1 MEFLKKYVI
10 IILYENKRGEKMAE
24 LLTSIGN
31 IFIFAARLVL
41 PVLCFLLIFS
51 IVKDLFKKQ
60 GKVTLAKL
68 VTANGLDF
76 AITNEESTIGRSK
89 ICDVILNIP
98 SISRRHAVIT
108 YTADYG
114 FKISSVFD
122 SEILVNDTLI
132 DGFAYFDFGD
142 IIEIGGLQL
151 KLIPAEVVDISSTS
165 KPKKRGV
172 LPAVLLTVIQ
182 LIILTELIIHFAPDF
197 KIYLLISFAVLILGE
212 WIYYSFHGF
221 KDNVNIETLGFFLT
235 TFGFA
240 VASTKDPDNMTKQ
253 IITAVLGVVLFSILQ
268 FIYKR
273 MDFVIKLRYVAGI
286 LAVLLL
292 GYNLVFGLTINGAKN
307 WVRIG
312 SFSFQPSEIV
322 KFLFIFAT
330 AATLQRLLSKRN
342 FILFLGLSGAC
353 MGSLVLMR
361 DFGTCSIFFVT
372 VLIILFMRSG
382 NIKVISIIT
391 GSVALAAFFVA
402 KYVPYVQRRFANYRH
417 VWDNAYDVG
426 WQQTQTMI
434 AIASGALFGVGAGN
448 GKLKYVSASDTDLVF
463 GIICEEF
470 GMIVAFCAIS
480 CFVIFALYSLSK
492 IPFTNS
498 AYFAIA
504 ACSAAGLWIFQ
515 ISLNIFGSTD
525 LLPLTGVTLPF
536 ISNGGSSMLSSWLLL
551 SFIKALG
558 KNVIKEPA
566 EYYEDY
572 GEEQLQ

>member
-1 MEFLKKYVI
+1 
-10 IILYENKRGEKMAE
+10 MAE

-31 IFIFAARLVL
+31 IFVFAARLCL
-41 PVLCFLLIFS
+41 PFLCFLLVFIV
-51 IVKDLFKKQ
+51 VKDLFKKQ

-68 VTANGLDF
+68 VTANGLEF
-76 AITNEESTIGRSK
+76 NITNEESTIGRSK

-108 YTADYG
+108 YTKDYG

-122 SEILVNDTLI
+122 SEIMVNDTLI

-151 KLIPAEVVDISSTS
+151 KLIPAPVTDISSTS

-172 LPAVLLTVIQ
+172 MPAVLLTFIQ
-182 LIILTELIIHFAPDF
+182 LIILGELLIHFGTSF
-197 KIYLLISFAVLILGE
+197 KIYVVISFAVLVLGE

-221 KDNVNIETLGFFLT
+221 KDNINIETLGFFLT

-240 VASTKDPDNMTKQ
+240 VAATKDPDSMTKQ
-253 IITAVLGVVLFSILQ
+253 IITAVLGVVMFTVLQ
-268 FIYKR
+268 FVFKK
-273 MDFVIKLRYVAGI
+273 MDLVIKLRYVAGI

-312 SFSFQPSEIV
+312 TYSFQPSEMV

-342 FILFLGLSGAC
+342 VILFLGLSGSC
-353 MGSLVLMR
+353 MGALVLMK

-382 NIKVISIIT
+382 NIKVISLIT
-391 GSVALAAFFVA
+391 GFVAVASFFVA

-417 VWDNAYDVG
+417 VWDDAYNVG

-448 GKLKYVSASDTDLVF
+448 GKLKFVSASDTDLVF
-463 GIICEEF
+463 GILCEEF
-470 GMIVAFCAIS
+470 GMIVAFCTVA
-480 CFVIFALYSLSK
+480 CFVIFALYSLS
-492 IPFTNS
+492 
-498 AYFAIA
+498 
-504 ACSAAGLWIFQ
+504 
-515 ISLNIFGSTD
+515 
-525 LLPLTGVTLPF
+525 
-536 ISNGGSSMLSSWLLL
+536 
-551 SFIKALG
+551 
-558 KNVIKEPA
+558 
-566 EYYEDY
+566 
-572 GEEQLQ
+572 

>member
-1 MEFLKKYVI
+1 
-10 IILYENKRGEKMAE
+10 MAE
-24 LLTSIGN
+24 VLTSIGN
-31 IFIFAARLVL
+31 IFIFVARLVM
-41 PVLCFLLIFS
+41 PVFCFLLIFS
-51 IVKDLFKKQ
+51 VIRDLFKKQ

-68 VTANGLDF
+68 VTANRLEFD
-76 AITNEESTIGRSK
+76 ITNEESTIGRSK

-108 YTADYG
+108 YTKEYG
-114 FKISSVFD
+114 FKISSVFG
-122 SEILVNDTLI
+122 SEILVNGTVI
-132 DGFAYFDFGD
+132 DEFAYFDFGD

-151 KLIPAEVVDISSTS
+151 KLIPAEEVDIYSNS
-165 KPKKRGV
+165 KVKKRGV
-172 LPAVLLTVIQ
+172 LPAVLLTFIQ
-182 LIILTELIIHFAPDF
+182 LIILIELLVHFAADF
-197 KIYLLISFAVLILGE
+197 KILVVVAFAVLILLE

-221 KDNVNIETLGFFLT
+221 KDNINIDTLGFLLT

-240 VASTKDPDNMTKQ
+240 VVATKEPDNMIKP
-253 IITAVLGVVLFSILQ
+253 IATALIGFLFYVVLQ
-268 FIYKR
+268 FIYKK
-273 MDFVIKLRYVAGI
+273 MDIVIKLRYVAGV

-292 GYNLVFGLTINGAKN
+292 GFNLVFGSTINGAKN

-312 SFSFQPSEIV
+312 TFSFQPSEIV

-382 NIKVISIIT
+382 NIKVISL
-391 GSVALAAFFVA
+391 SVSLVTVAAFFVA
-402 KYVPYVQRRFANYRH
+402 RYVPYVQRRFANYRH
-417 VWDNAYDVG
+417 AWDNAYDVG

-448 GKLKYVSASDTDLVF
+448 GKLKFVSASDTDLVF

-470 GMIVAFCAIS
+470 GMIVAFCLIS
-480 CFVIFALYSLSK
+480 CFIIFALYSLNK
-492 IPFTNS
+492 IPYTNS

-566 EYYEDY
+566 EYYSDY
-572 GEEQLQ
+572 EEEELQ